1 MKRYTLH
8 DLSRSLLLAGAGT
21 AALAALTFTT
31 PTSAAAQVCI
41 GSAAASGQNALGG
54 TYLRP
59 HNGTGY
65 GVHFQSNPAGPIG
78 FGSEI
83 HATDLDNVEERAI
96 TVGGHLAWELGS
108 TNFSI
113 CPVVTP
119 NFSWWD
125 DQFGGVEFEANQ
137 LQVPAGLA
145 VGRRLWLG
153 DGSMALTPTAMAGAY
168 YQRIRRSVSDTG
180 DNLELADTASDTEFF
195 GDLGATL
202 ELGRVYLRGSV
213 RLDTVDDRDAAFRLG
228 AGVVF

>member
-1 MKRYTLH
+1 MNGYTAH
-8 DLSRSLLLAGAGT
+8 DLVRTLVLAGVGT
-21 AALAALTFTT
+21 AGLAALTFAT
-31 PTSAAAQVCI
+31 PTAALAQVCI
-41 GSAAASGQNALGG
+41 GSAAMSGQNALGG
-54 TYLRP
+54 TYLQAD
-59 HNGTGY
+59 NGTGY

-83 HATDLDNVEERAI
+83 HATDLDDVDERAI

-113 CPVVTP
+113 CPVVSP
-119 NFSWWD
+119 NFTWWD
-125 DQFGGVEFEANQ
+125 DQFGGVEFEVSR

-168 YQRIRRSVSDTG
+168 YQRIRRSVSDAG
-180 DNLELADTASDTEFF
+180 DTVELAGTDSDTEFF

-202 ELGRVYLRGSV
+202 ELGRIYLRGSL

-228 AGVVF
+228 AGIVF